1 MTAEVS
7 RVTFEP
13 INEKYSNARYGE
25 FDVIMDM
32 TTGYIN
38 ATKLC
43 AQGGK
48 RFKNWTANN
57 YSQELIKE
65 LEETINLSLENQTKI
80 SILVRCSSF
89 GYIKGTYVHPDL
101 IPHIACWVS
110 TKFAIKVSKIINEWA
125 QASQENKNRYWNDMG
140 DAFNQS
146 KHINQNE
153 CKESQIRNQTAI
165 DEDGMIE
172 VETPAG
178 FIDVLTNS
186 KVIEIKQEYNWK
198 HALGQVKCY
207 GFYYPTKEKWIY
219 LFDCKYENKD
229 VINNIC
235 HSESVFVKYLE

>member
-1 MTAEVS
+1 MTADLS
-7 RVTFEP
+7 RVSFEP
-13 INEKYSNARYGE
+13 INEKYSKARYGE

-48 RFKNWTANN
+48 RLKNWLRNDSA
-57 YSQELIKE
+57 KE
-65 LEETINLSLENQTKI
+65 LMKEMEDTINLSLENNQKI
-80 SILVRCSSF
+80 SILVTGGNY
-89 GYIKGTYVHPDL
+89 GYVRGTYVHPDL

-110 TKFAIKVSKIINEWA
+110 SKFAIKVSKIINEWV
-125 QASQENKNRYWNDMG
+125 QASQENKNRYWNEMG
-140 DAFNQS
+140 DSFNQS

-165 DEDGMIE
+165 EEDGSIE

-178 FIDVLTNS
+178 FIDVLTNY
-186 KVIEIKQEYNWK
+186 KVIEVKTEYNWK

-229 VINNIC
+229 VINKIC
-235 HSESVFVKYLE
+235 HSEGVFVKYIE

>member
-1 MTAEVS
+1 MSADLS
-7 RVTFEP
+7 RVSFEP
-13 INEKYSNARYGE
+13 INEKYSKARYGE

-32 TTGYIN
+32 VTGYIN

-48 RFKNWTANN
+48 RLKNWTANN
-57 YSQELIKE
+57 YSRELMKE
-65 LEETINLSLENQTKI
+65 MEDTINLSLENNKKI
-80 SILVRCSSF
+80 SFLVTGGQNRILT
-89 GYIKGTYVHPDL
+89 GTYVHPDL

-110 TKFAIKVSKIINEWA
+110 TKFAIKVSKIINEWV
-125 QASQENKNRYWNDMG
+125 QASQENKNRYWNEMG
-140 DAFNQS
+140 DSFNQS

-153 CKESQIRNQTAI
+153 CKETQIRNQTAI
-165 DEDGMIE
+165 DEDGFIE

-178 FIDVLTNS
+178 FIDVLTNY
-186 KVIEIKQEYNWK
+186 KVIEVKTEYNWK

-235 HSESVFVKYLE
+235 HSEGVFVKYIE

>member
-48 RFKNWTANN
+48 RFDNWLENK
-57 YSQELIKE
+57 SSRELMKE
-65 LEETINLSLENQTKI
+65 LEDTINLSLENNKKI
-80 SILVRCSSF
+80 SISVSC
-89 GYIKGTYVHPDL
+89 GYYGYLRGRYVHPDL
-101 IPHIACWVS
+101 IPHIASWVS
-110 TKFAIKVSKIINEWA
+110 SKFAIKVSKIINEWV

-186 KVIEIKQEYNWK
+186 KVIEVKTEYNWK
-198 HALGQVKCY
+198 HALGQVKSY

-219 LFDCKYENKD
+219 LFDCKYENKY

-235 HSESVFVKYLE
+235 HSEGVFVKYLE

>member
-1 MTAEVS
+1 MTADLS
-7 RVTFEP
+7 RVSFEP
-13 INEKYSNARYGE
+13 INEKYSKARYGE

-43 AQGGK
+43 AHGGK
-48 RFKNWTANN
+48 HMKHWLENKSSR
-57 YSQELIKE
+57 ELMKE
-65 LEETINLSLENQTKI
+65 MEDTINLSLETNKKI
-80 SILVRCSSF
+80 SILVSCTSR
-89 GYIKGTYVHPDL
+89 GYVKGTYVHPDL

-110 TKFAIKVSKIINEWA
+110 TKFAIKVSKIINEWV
-125 QASQENKNRYWNDMG
+125 QASQENKNRYWNEMG
-140 DAFNQS
+140 DSFNQS
-146 KHINQNE
+146 KHINENE
-153 CKESQIRNQTAI
+153 CKETQIRNQTAI
-165 DEDGMIE
+165 EEDGSIE

-178 FIDVLTNS
+178 FIDVLTNY
-186 KVIEIKQEYNWK
+186 KVIEVKTEYNWK

-235 HSESVFVKYLE
+235 HSEGVFVKYIE

>member
-1 MTAEVS
+1 MTADLS
-7 RVTFEP
+7 RVSFEP
-13 INEKYSNARYGE
+13 INEKYSKARYGE

-43 AQGGK
+43 AHGGK
-48 RFKNWTANN
+48 LLKNWLRNDSAK
-57 YSQELIKE
+57 ELIKE
-65 LEETINLSLENQTKI
+65 MEDTINLSLENNKKI
-80 SILVRCSSF
+80 SILVSCTSH
-89 GYIKGTYVHPDL
+89 GYVKGTYVHPDL

-110 TKFAIKVSKIINEWA
+110 TKFAIKVSKIINEWV
-125 QASQENKNRYWNDMG
+125 QASQENKNRYWNEMG
-140 DAFNQS
+140 DSFNQS

-165 DEDGMIE
+165 DEDGSIE

-178 FIDVLTNS
+178 FIDVLTNY
-186 KVIEIKQEYNWK
+186 KVIEVKTEYNWK

-235 HSESVFVKYLE
+235 HSEGVFVKYIE